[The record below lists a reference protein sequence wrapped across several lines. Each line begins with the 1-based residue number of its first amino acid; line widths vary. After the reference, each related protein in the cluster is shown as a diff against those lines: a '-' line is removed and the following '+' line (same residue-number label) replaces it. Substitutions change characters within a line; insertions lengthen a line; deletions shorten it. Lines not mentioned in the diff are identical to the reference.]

1 MANNIIP
8 VGVKIENISKLFTAK
23 KGDFLAVNNVS
34 LNIEPGKLIT
44 LLGPSGCG
52 KTTMLRMISGFT
64 MPTKGKIY
72 IGDKDVTVLPPNK
85 RDVGMM
91 FQSYALFPHMTV
103 AENVAYGLKI
113 KKTPQQEMEER
124 VNNMLE
130 MMRISDFR
138 DRIPERLSGGQQQR
152 VALARAI
159 ITEPQVLLFD
169 EPLSNLDAKMR
180 EYMRDEIRKLQQ
192 RLGITSIYVT
202 HDQVEAMAIS
212 DLIVIMN
219 KGIIEQ
225 TGSPLEIYVHPNNKF
240 VADFMGKANFVEGKV
255 TRISGDKVTVDCM
268 GSNMTLN
275 KNPVMS
281 CGIGDI
287 VACMIRPEFLSIDNN
302 GKYSGIV
309 KRSTYLG
316 THVEYEVEIAGN
328 TLVMI
333 DNQVLDN
340 GIHNVSETI
349 ILSLREQNV
358 GLLPNT

>member
-1 MANNIIP
+1 MANSITP

-34 LNIEPGKLIT
+34 LNVEPGKLIT

-64 MPTKGKIY
+64 MPTQGKIY
-72 IGDKDVTVLPPNK
+72 IGDRDVTELPPNK

-113 KKTPQQEMEER
+113 KRIPPKETEER

-130 MMRISDFR
+130 MMRISDFKE
-138 DRIPERLSGGQQQR
+138 RIPEKLSGGQQQR

-202 HDQVEAMAIS
+202 HDQTEAMAIS

-225 TGSPLEIYVHPNNKF
+225 TGSPLDIYVHPNNKF
-240 VADFMGKANFVEGKV
+240 VADFMGKANFVESKIN
-255 TRISGDKVTVDCM
+255 RISGNQVTVDCL
-268 GSNMTLN
+268 GKDLTLN
-275 KNPVMS
+275 KNPFMDCKV
-281 CGIGDI
+281 GDT
-287 VACMIRPEFLSIDNN
+287 VTCMIRPEFLSINSN
-302 GKYSGIV
+302 GMYAGLV
-309 KRSTYLG
+309 RRSTYLG
-316 THVEYEVEIAGN
+316 THVEYEIEIAGT
-328 TLVMI
+328 TLIMI

-340 GIHNVSETI
+340 GIHNVGETLN
-349 ILSLREQNV
+349 LSLREKNV

>member
-72 IGDKDVTVLPPNK
+72 IGDKDVTDLPPNK

-349 ILSLREQNV
+349 KLSLREQNV

>member
-255 TRISGDKVTVDCM
+255 TGISGDKVTVDCM

-302 GKYSGIV
+302 GEYSGIV

-349 ILSLREQNV
+349 KLSLREQNV